1 MSEQNELINAICAFG
16 GTGVSVF
23 LYSRANQSA
32 IRLYKLEMDGSI
44 KANEADSWIK
54 RKSNAL
60 RLFYGVGAI
69 LMTAIG
75 LVSLYRYFS

>member
-16 GTGVSVF
+16 LAGGSVF
-23 LYSRANQSA
+23 MYSRASQSA
-32 IRLYKLEMDGSI
+32 VRLYKLEIEGSI
-44 KANEADSWIK
+44 KTNDVDSWIK
-54 RKSNAL
+54 RKANTL
-60 RLFYGVGAI
+60 RLFYGAGAI